1 MEQLKY
7 VDETSVNVVTQ
18 TSEPKVPYWSRKVPG
33 IVLSASVVLLM
44 LLVVLAAVVGVI
56 LYRMSMIL
64 ALSTVNEETI
74 QVILCQINIFC
85 HQLTQHLTTDFF
97 SNFTKIYT
105 NCSEIQYLLIYPL
118 HHLKPNT
125 LN

>member
-18 TSEPKVPYWSRKVPG
+18 TPEPKVPYWSRKVPG

-85 HQLTQHLTTDFF
+85 HQLTQHLTTDLHKVL
-97 SNFTKIYT
+97 NFRKICV
-105 NCSEIQYLLIYPL
+105 NLLKSDKISCCIL
-118 HHLKPNT
+118 S
-125 LN
+125 

>member
-18 TSEPKVPYWSRKVPG
+18 TPEPKVPYWSRKVPG

-97 SNFTKIYT
+97 FKFY
-105 NCSEIQYLLIYPL
+105 EDL
-118 HHLKPNT
+118 HKLF
-125 LN
+125 